1 VTRTAGLGLGLA
13 AGFLSSYFGIGGGIL
28 VVPALALLL
37 ALPIKRCVGTSLAVM
52 VPVAL
57 AGAAAEATFDLA
69 TTGGARFAARP
80 IAFLALAP
88 AAVLAAWTGRH
99 ALRRAP
105 PTALRVA
112 FGLLLILAG
121 LRLAGLLDF
130 HTASP
135 WLYAAGGAPLLALPL
150 LGLCAGLLSV
160 LFGIGGG
167 ILIVPALQALF
178 ADLTFVE
185 ARATSLLVIIP
196 TSLAGLAGHV
206 RLGTIERKTAV
217 ALIPPATLGALLGV
231 LAAKGSPETTSRL
244 LFGILLCFAGAR
256 MLATSRQEAAGEAPV
271 ESPPS
276 SRVP

>member
-80 IAFLALAP
+80 IAFLAIAP

-99 ALRRAP
+99 VVRRAP

-121 LRLAGLLDF
+121 LRLAGLDF

-178 ADLTFVE
+178 ADRTFVE

-206 RLGTIERKTAV
+206 RLGTIERPTAL
-217 ALIPPATLGALLGV
+217 ALIPPAILGALLGV
-231 LAAKGSPETTSRL
+231 LAAKASPETTSRL

-256 MLATSRQEAAGEAPV
+256 MLATSRQEAAGEAPLQ
-271 ESPPS
+271 SPPS